1 MYVPNTV
8 FEFHEIILTSFQF
21 QPINPKPFMKS
32 LIGKQVVVRLKWN
45 KTEYRGQL
53 ISTDN
58 YLNLQ
63 LDNTFE
69 IIYDNEDKHREE
81 AIGSIFIRCNNVLFI
96 REHKDL
102 EAESKISAKEES
114 KKAKE
119 ADKTTNGDASSNGI
133 EVTKVELKEAV
144 MEE

>member
-1 MYVPNTV
+1 MSTV
-8 FEFHEIILTSFQF
+8 RISIKQDLNRGAYTNSIQFH
-21 QPINPKPFMKS
+21 PINPKPFIKS

-69 IIYDNEDKHREE
+69 IIYDDNSREE

-96 REHKDL
+96 REYKDKETDGKVPEQKDTEETK
-102 EAESKISAKEES
+102 EAEKG
-114 KKAKE
+114 E
-119 ADKTTNGDASSNGI
+119 AASSGI
-133 EVTKVELKEAV
+133 EVTKVELKDETV

>member
-1 MYVPNTV
+1 
-8 FEFHEIILTSFQF
+8 
-21 QPINPKPFMKS
+21 MKS

-53 ISTDN
+53 MSTDN

-69 IIYDNEDKHREE
+69 IIYDTEDKAREE
-81 AIGSIFIRCNNVLFI
+81 SIGSIFIRCNNVLFI
-96 REHKDL
+96 REYRD
-102 EAESKISAKEES
+102 ESKDGEVPEKEVSDSTKEAGTTAKDDAISA
-114 KKAKE
+114 
-119 ADKTTNGDASSNGI
+119 DV

>member
-1 MYVPNTV
+1 MST
-8 FEFHEIILTSFQF
+8 F

-63 LDNTFE
+63 LNDTFE
-69 IIYDNEDKHREE
+69 IIYDSDDNPREE

-96 REHKDL
+96 REYKDQDPSK
-102 EAESKISAKEES
+102 SKIS
-114 KKAKE
+114 
-119 ADKTTNGDASSNGI
+119 DKTDSTTVTETVETETETTNGDAGSSGI
-133 EVTKVELKEAV
+133 EVTKVELKETEE